1 MNNVSLIKII
11 IHSRSSISI
20 ACWVFVYSPQL
31 IENFRRS
38 SADGLSLAFLI
49 TWLLGDLSNVL
60 GAILQ
65 GVLPTMTILAIYYVA
80 ADFVLL
86 GQWFYYYHGSGP
98 SGRSAEERLT
108 ELPTEQSSLLRHETA
123 DDLDGLSRRGFVD
136 VENPTA
142 PSKLTG
148 PPLVGAS
155 CISLPT
161 THAPALSSSFTSS
174 ISGMMISALYK
185 ISIVVLVCFVGVM
198 GWYISSRSPHTHN
211 GLSSLETKISH
222 SKPSQDETLHLNL
235 WGQFFGYLCAAFY
248 LGSRVPQ
255 LLLNHSRK
263 STEGV
268 SILFFIFCC
277 LGNVTYT
284 LSIFAYEPRCAG
296 EEKVHHHRPLPGGKC
311 EQGDWERAYWKYI
324 VVDASWVI
332 GSIGALVL
340 DLAIFSQFWLYRGRK
355 R

>member
-1 MNNVSLIKII
+1 M
-11 IHSRSSISI
+11 
-20 ACWVFVYSPQL
+20 FVYSPQL

-60 GAILQ
+60 GAVLQ
-65 GVLPTMTILAIYYVA
+65 KVLPTMTVLAIYYVA

-86 GQWFYYYHGSGP
+86 GQWFYYHRSGP
-98 SGRSAEERLT
+98 SRKKAEERLT
-108 ELPTEQSSLLRHETA
+108 EFPTEQSSLLRHETTN
-123 DDLDGLSRRGFVD
+123 DIESLSRRGFID

-142 PSKLTG
+142 PSKLID
-148 PPLVGAS
+148 PPLIAVPYTS
-155 CISLPT
+155 STT
-161 THAPALSSSFTSS
+161 THEPTSTPSSTTSLSAL
-174 ISGMMISALYK
+174 MISALHK
-185 ISIVVLVCFVGVM
+185 ISIVVMVCFVGVI
-198 GWYISSRSPHTHN
+198 GWYISSRSAHPQN
-211 GLSSLETKISH
+211 DLSSLETKNTH
-222 SKPSQDETLHLNL
+222 SDPSQHDDALHLSL

-255 LLLNHSRK
+255 LMLNYSRK

-296 EEKVHHHRPLPGGKC
+296 EEKVHNRPLPGKC
-311 EQGDWERAYWKYI
+311 EQGDWKRAYWKYI
-324 VVDASWVI
+324 LVDASWVI

>member
-1 MNNVSLIKII
+1 M
-11 IHSRSSISI
+11 
-20 ACWVFVYSPQL
+20 FVYSPQL

-38 SADGLSLAFLI
+38 SADGLSLAFLL

-65 GVLPTMTILAIYYVA
+65 GVLPTMTVLAIYYVA

-86 GQWFYYYHGSGP
+86 GQYFYYHGSGP
-98 SGRSAEERLT
+98 SGRTAEESLDGS
-108 ELPTEQSSLLRHETA
+108 PTEQSPLLRHETA
-123 DDLDGLSRRGFVD
+123 NDMDSLSGRGFVD

-142 PSKLTG
+142 PSRPTG
-148 PPLVGAS
+148 PSLVAAPYTPS
-155 CISLPT
+155 PT
-161 THAPALSSSFTSS
+161 IHAPTSASSSTSS
-174 ISGMMISALYK
+174 LSNLMISTLYR
-185 ISIVVLVCFVGVM
+185 ISIVVLVCFIGVI
-198 GWYISSRSPHTHN
+198 GWYISSRSSHSQD
-211 GLSSLETKISH
+211 GLPSLETKTSH
-222 SKPSQDETLHLNL
+222 SEASQDDALRLSL

-255 LLLNHSRK
+255 LLLNYSRK

-284 LSIFAYEPRCAG
+284 LSILAYEPRCAG
-296 EEKVHHHRPLPGGKC
+296 VEKVHHRPLPRKC
-311 EQGDWERAYWKYI
+311 EQGDWKRAYWKYI
-324 VVDASWVI
+324 LVDASWVI
-332 GSIGALVL
+332 GSVGALVL
-340 DLAIFSQFWLYRGRK
+340 DLAIFLQFWLYRGRK